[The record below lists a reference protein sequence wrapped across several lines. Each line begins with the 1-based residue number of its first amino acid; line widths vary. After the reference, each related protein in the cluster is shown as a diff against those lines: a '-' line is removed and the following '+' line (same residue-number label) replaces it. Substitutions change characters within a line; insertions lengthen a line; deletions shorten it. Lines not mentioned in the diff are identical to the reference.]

1 LKDGNKQEVPLYPMA
16 SLYNDMETYFQRCV
30 QNMYAKIKEHGLEEA
45 ILNQKSDEDE
55 FDYERGG
62 FLFCNHEIISKISE
76 LTEEDG
82 HSGSSFACCCNNV
95 YYRLVREKKQQ
106 MRARFKGVVMA
117 IVQFKRLRHRAL
129 ERFYAPG
136 GKGFLNAQEEF
147 YRIQHGGDI

>member
-1 LKDGNKQEVPLYPMA
+1 MAPLC
-16 SLYNDMETYFQRCV
+16 NDMESYFQRCV
-30 QNMYAKIKEHGLEEA
+30 LNMYTKIKEHGLEEA

-62 FLFCNHEIISKISE
+62 FLFCNLEIISKISE

-106 MRARFKGVVMA
+106 MRARFRGVVRA
-117 IVQFKRLRHRAL
+117 IIQLKRLRGRAL

-136 GKGFLNAQEEF
+136 GRGFLNAQDDF
-147 YRIQHGGDI
+147 YQRCI